1 MRNNINKNNNAYSYK
16 HGGGSCR
23 NRSVGVGAAK
33 VIATCLILC
42 VSMQM
47 CCGSAIPIWE
57 FLTRNEKMS
66 YLYST
71 FGQLVSV
78 HCKATAATSSLPVNQ
93 CKRDLLAYGY
103 EKLQTFSDSQ
113 LDQLDPYQRDANE
126 LIWSSIMREHPSS
139 TLITTRKPL
148 PTPPDSSIIILT
160 HQNPANTAP
169 STSAH
174 NQNPLFNSDID
185 HKHKFAMD
193 MDIAFGYPNSQSDN
207 QKPYT
212 ETFLSGPLV
221 FRVRPDGTPVE
232 EDQHKP
238 LPHDDDLEAYQLSSA
253 AAGSGATT
261 ATTSAVMGASAVSD
275 QPKHRK
281 IAMISDL
288 KQQHLASLALQR
300 DLQPPYQQ
308 PRVRRQQQQQPQ
320 QRQVVPIASRTIPFG
335 GYYYAKSQV

>member
-1 MRNNINKNNNAYSYK
+1 MRNTNSKNNNT
-16 HGGGSCR
+16 CR
-23 NRSVGVGAAK
+23 VSGGAAK
-33 VIATCLILC
+33 VIATCLILS

-78 HCKATAATSSLPVNQ
+78 HCKATATTSTVPVNQ

-103 EKLQTFSDSQ
+103 EKLQTFSDAQ
-113 LDQLDPYQRDANE
+113 LDQLDPYQRAANE
-126 LIWSSIMREHPSS
+126 LIWSSIMRDHPSS

-160 HQNPANTAP
+160 HQQPADAAAGAAA
-169 STSAH
+169 SAH
-174 NQNPLFNSDID
+174 RHNPIFDSGAEN
-185 HKHKFAMD
+185 KHKFAMD
-193 MDIAFGYPNSQSDN
+193 MDITYGYASGQADQ
-207 QKPYT
+207 QKPAA

-221 FRVRPDGTPVE
+221 FRVRPDGSPVE
-232 EDQHKP
+232 EDQNKP
-238 LPHDDDLEAYQLSSA
+238 LPRDDDLEAYHFRSTNAEKSSTP
-253 AAGSGATT
+253 STNNPST
-261 ATTSAVMGASAVSD
+261 ATPSANA

-300 DLQPPYQQ
+300 DLQPPYQ
-308 PRVRRQQQQQPQ
+308 PSRVRRQQQHNALAPG
-320 QRQVVPIASRTIPFG
+320 RTIPLAHTSQSSPFT
-335 GYYYAKSQV
+335 GYYYAKGQA

>member
-1 MRNNINKNNNAYSYK
+1 MANLNNNNNNKRA
-16 HGGGSCR
+16 
-23 NRSVGVGAAK
+23 AAK
-33 VIATCLILC
+33 VIATCLILS

-78 HCKATAATSSLPVNQ
+78 HCKATAASTAKPVNE

-103 EKLQTFSDSQ
+103 EKLQTFSDAQ
-113 LDQLDPYQRDANE
+113 LDLLDPYQRAANE
-126 LIWSSIMREHPSS
+126 LIWSSIMRNHASS

-148 PTPPDSSIIILT
+148 PTPPDSSLIILT
-160 HQNPANTAP
+160 HQKPANTAG
-169 STSAH
+169 STNTHS
-174 NQNPLFNSDID
+174 QNPLFDGEADN
-185 HKHKFAMD
+185 KHQFAMD
-193 MDIAFGYPNSQSDN
+193 MDISYGYANGQIDN
-207 QKPYT
+207 QKSST

-221 FRVRPDGTPVE
+221 FRVRPDGSPVE

-238 LPHDDDLEAYQLSSA
+238 LPRDDDLEAYQLAGTTVGNGAAATANSA
-253 AAGSGATT
+253 AQATT
-261 ATTSAVMGASAVSD
+261 VIGG

-300 DLQPPYQQ
+300 DLQPPYE
-308 PRVRRQQQQQPQ
+308 PARLRRQPEQSVATAG
-320 QRQVVPIASRTIPFG
+320 RAIPLTQSFHALPFA
-335 GYYYAKSQV
+335 GYYYAKGQA

>member
-1 MRNNINKNNNAYSYK
+1 
-16 HGGGSCR
+16 
-23 NRSVGVGAAK
+23 
-33 VIATCLILC
+33 
-42 VSMQM
+42 M

-78 HCKATAATSSLPVNQ
+78 HCKATAASTAKPVNE

-103 EKLQTFSDSQ
+103 EKLQTFSDAQ
-113 LDQLDPYQRDANE
+113 LDLLDPYQRAANE
-126 LIWSSIMREHPSS
+126 LIWSSIMRNHPSS

-148 PTPPDSSIIILT
+148 PTPPDSSLIILT
-160 HQNPANTAP
+160 HQKPANTAG
-169 STSAH
+169 STNTHS
-174 NQNPLFNSDID
+174 QNPLFDSEADN
-185 HKHKFAMD
+185 KHKFAMD
-193 MDIAFGYPNSQSDN
+193 MDITYGYANGQTDN
-207 QKPYT
+207 QKSST

-221 FRVRPDGTPVE
+221 FRVRPDGSPVE

-238 LPHDDDLEAYQLSSA
+238 LPHDDDLEAYQLAGTTVGNGATAAVSSA
-253 AAGSGATT
+253 AQATT
-261 ATTSAVMGASAVSD
+261 VAGG

-300 DLQPPYQQ
+300 DLQPPFE
-308 PRVRRQQQQQPQ
+308 PARLRRQPEQSVATAG
-320 QRQVVPIASRTIPFG
+320 RAIPLTQSFHALPFA
-335 GYYYAKSQV
+335 GYYYAKGQA

>member
-1 MRNNINKNNNAYSYK
+1 MSNLNNNNKRA
-16 HGGGSCR
+16 
-23 NRSVGVGAAK
+23 AAK
-33 VIATCLILC
+33 VIATCLILS

-78 HCKATAATSSLPVNQ
+78 HCKATAASTAKPVNE

-103 EKLQTFSDSQ
+103 EKLQTFSDAQ
-113 LDQLDPYQRDANE
+113 LDLLDPYQRAANE
-126 LIWSSIMREHPSS
+126 LIWSSIMRNHPSS

-148 PTPPDSSIIILT
+148 PTPPDSSLIILT
-160 HQNPANTAP
+160 HQKPANTAG
-169 STSAH
+169 SINTHS
-174 NQNPLFNSDID
+174 QNPLFDGEADN
-185 HKHKFAMD
+185 KHKFAMD
-193 MDIAFGYPNSQSDN
+193 MDITYGYANGQIDN
-207 QKPYT
+207 QKSST

-221 FRVRPDGTPVE
+221 FRVRPDGSPVE

-238 LPHDDDLEAYQLSSA
+238 LPRDDDLEAYQLADTTVVDGA
-253 AAGSGATT
+253 ADAANSGAQ
-261 ATTSAVMGASAVSD
+261 ATTVVGA

-288 KQQHLASLALQR
+288 KQQHLASMALQR
-300 DLQPPYQQ
+300 DLQPPYE
-308 PRVRRQQQQQPQ
+308 PARLRRQPEQSVATAG
-320 QRQVVPIASRTIPFG
+320 RAIPLTQSFHG
-335 GYYYAKSQV
+335 LPFAGYYYAKGQA

>member
-1 MRNNINKNNNAYSYK
+1 MRNLNNNNNKRA
-16 HGGGSCR
+16 
-23 NRSVGVGAAK
+23 AAK
-33 VIATCLILC
+33 VIATCLIFS

-57 FLTRNEKMS
+57 FLTRYEKMS

-78 HCKATAATSSLPVNQ
+78 HCKATAASTAMPVNE

-103 EKLQTFSDSQ
+103 EKLQTFTDSQ
-113 LDQLDPYQRDANE
+113 LDLLDPYQRAANE
-126 LIWSSIMREHPSS
+126 LIWSSIMRNHQSS

-148 PTPPDSSIIILT
+148 PTPPDSSLIILT
-160 HQNPANTAP
+160 HQKPANTAGTTNTH
-169 STSAH
+169 S
-174 NQNPLFNSDID
+174 QNPLFDGEAD
-185 HKHKFAMD
+185 KKHKFAMD
-193 MDIAFGYPNSQSDN
+193 MDITYGYANGQTDN
-207 QKPYT
+207 QKSST

-221 FRVRPDGTPVE
+221 FRVRPDGSPVE

-238 LPHDDDLEAYQLSSA
+238 LPRDDDLEAYQLTGTTAGNGATAAAISA
-253 AAGSGATT
+253 AQATP
-261 ATTSAVMGASAVSD
+261 VIGE

-300 DLQPPYQQ
+300 DLQPPYE
-308 PRVRRQQQQQPQ
+308 PARLRRQQEQS
-320 QRQVVPIASRTIPFG
+320 AATAGRTIPLTQSFHALPFA
-335 GYYYAKSQV
+335 GYYYAKGQA

>member
-1 MRNNINKNNNAYSYK
+1 MRNLNNNNNS
-16 HGGGSCR
+16 SQR
-23 NRSVGVGAAK
+23 TAAK

-78 HCKATAATSSLPVNQ
+78 HCKATAATTAMPVNE

-113 LDQLDPYQRDANE
+113 LDLLDPYQRAANE
-126 LIWSSIMREHPSS
+126 LIWSSIMRNHPSS

-148 PTPPDSSIIILT
+148 PTPPDSSLIILT
-160 HQNPANTAP
+160 HQKPANTAAA
-169 STSAH
+169 TGAH
-174 NQNPLFNSDID
+174 SQNPLFDGEGEN
-185 HKHKFAMD
+185 KHKFAMD
-193 MDIAFGYPNSQSDN
+193 MDITYGYGNGQTDN
-207 QKPYT
+207 QKPSST

-221 FRVRPDGTPVE
+221 FRVRPDGSPVE
-232 EDQHKP
+232 EDQNKP
-238 LPHDDDLEAYQLSSA
+238 LPRDDDLEAYQLSGTP
-253 AAGSGATT
+253 AGS
-261 ATTSAVMGASAVSD
+261 TSATQVTPAIVG

-300 DLQPPYQQ
+300 DLQPPYE
-308 PRVRRQQQQQPQ
+308 PARVRRQQQQLSTAG
-320 QRQVVPIASRTIPFG
+320 RAIPLTQSFHALPFA
-335 GYYYAKSQV
+335 GYYYAKGQA